1 MSAILHSNLI
11 QKISFRNSIES
22 FKYYPCS
29 LSLNAYQAKIH
40 IDNIFK
46 DLPTCFVCEQLVNS
60 SSQKIL
66 T

>member
-1 MSAILHSNLI
+1 MSAIFHSNLI
-11 QKISFRNSIES
+11 QKISFRNIEA

-29 LSLNAYQAKIH
+29 LLLNAYQAKIH

-46 DLPTCFVCEQLVNS
+46 DLPTCFVCEELVNS

>member
-1 MSAILHSNLI
+1 MNAVLHSNLI
-11 QKISFRNSIES
+11 QKSNFRNIES

-46 DLPTCFVCEQLVNS
+46 DLPTCFVCDQLVNS